1 MACSVLKRTHSSSSS
16 RSPSPSAKRA
26 RPISRKLVKFLILS
40 DTHDAELQSYPEC
53 DVVLHSGDLTEDGSP
68 ASISEAIQAMGK
80 IKAELK
86 LLIAGNHEIS
96 LDRDYYLSEGG
107 LEADHETSRSL
118 VSGSNSE
125 AEKNGITY
133 LNEGTHEFTLK
144 SGATFRIY
152 TSQWTPKYGSSAFQ
166 YPSGEDRFN
175 PIEIT
180 PQWAKNVAS
189 EDSIIP
195 EGVDIVMTH
204 GPPKYI
210 LDATSDG
217 RNAGC
222 EHLRRAI
229 ARTKPR
235 LHCFGHVHRGYGI
248 QRIEFDSTKS
258 ITDDDAI
265 VALPKDFIGKN
276 GAKRKGYV
284 SLPPGVAETFQT
296 KKQSLMVN
304 AAIIDESHK
313 PGNMPWIV
321 DLELPS
327 KDVAGQEG

>member
-1 MACSVLKRTHSSSSS
+1 M
-16 RSPSPSAKRA
+16 
-26 RPISRKLVKFLILS
+26 
-40 DTHDAELQSYPEC
+40 C

-68 ASISEAIQAMGK
+68 ASIASALQAMGK

-86 LLIAGNHEIS
+86 LIIAGNHEIS
-96 LDRDYYLSEGG
+96 LDRQYYLSEGG
-107 LEADHETSRSL
+107 LEADHEKARSL
-118 VSGSNSE
+118 VSGSDSE
-125 AEKNGITY
+125 AEKNGVIY
-133 LNEGTHEFTLK
+133 LDEGTHEFTLK
-144 SGATFRIY
+144 SGANFRIY

-180 PQWAKNVAS
+180 PQWAKNVAG
-189 EDSIIP
+189 ENSIIP

-210 LDATSDG
+210 LDGTRDG
-217 RNAGC
+217 RSAGC

-248 QRIEFDSTKS
+248 QRIEFDSTKP
-258 ITDDDAI
+258 ITNDDAI

-276 GAKRKGYV
+276 GAKRKGYA
-284 SLPPGVAETFQT
+284 SLPPGAVETFQA
-296 KKQSLMVN
+296 KKQSLMIN
-304 AAIIDESHK
+304 AAIIDENHE

-321 DLELPS
+321 DLELPL
-327 KDVAGQEG
+327 KDVAGQEDQVQGSDARVSQMPPGGLH